1 MEENVL
7 GEAYSSRTGPSTCSI
22 LPLGRVL
29 LEPSVPGT
37 WVCRERAKAD
47 SQTQLQTH
55 NHAHSDCLAACRT
68 APRALDAQRWP
79 VAGGHHDQGSEASGQ
94 KLLETLRRCEY
105 SSVERE
111 RVKV

>member
-1 MEENVL
+1 ML
-7 GEAYSSRTGPSTCSI
+7 GEAYSPRTGPSTCSI

-37 WVCRERAKAD
+37 WVRREKAKAD

-55 NHAHSDCLAACRT
+55 NHAHFDCLAACRT

-79 VAGGHHDQGSEASGQ
+79 VAGGHHDQGSEVSGQ
-94 KLLETLRRCEY
+94 KLLETLRRRKY

-111 RVKV
+111 RG